1 MRSRKNIH
9 YQNLGH
15 HPNSL
20 LFYMTNTMKMIMMTK
35 EKMTTIIDSRLSLF
49 VHLKAIL
56 TLYSRIVIVKNFLR
70 IF

>member
-9 YQNLGH
+9 YQTLGH

-20 LFYMTNTMKMIMMTK
+20 LFCMTNKMKMIMMTK

-49 VHLKAIL
+49 GLKHAFI
-56 TLYSRIVIVKNFLR
+56 
-70 IF
+70 

>member
-20 LFYMTNTMKMIMMTK
+20 LFYMTNTMKMIMK

-49 VHLKAIL
+49 GLKHAFI
-56 TLYSRIVIVKNFLR
+56 
-70 IF
+70 